1 MSMIQAIK
9 DSMQNNNSKKT
20 FFVLGLVVVVIII
33 LAFITYFF
41 FYNTDNQTYDDMDFL
56 TSEVTQEV
64 QLPTKID
71 NKDMAVVAPI
81 TEINPTDNIASI
93 NNEVSSSN
101 SESKTIND
109 SNANI
114 EEPSLKSVIAQNE
127 DSVTDSINQ
136 LKYAIKPL
144 DKHISSCS
152 NMKNGKWNMPDSCSN
167 DMINAIKKLIET
179 NNEIIAIEVSGIV
192 DNNPYAG
199 PSAELKQEGLASF
212 RAREA
217 IGVITRNFSSVAVFE
232 GLSIQAHNKRGFEV
246 KAYYLQK

>member
-20 FFVLGLVVVVIII
+20 FFALGLVVVVIVV
-33 LAFITYFF
+33 LAFVTYFF
-41 FYNTDNQTYDDMDFL
+41 FYNTDSQTYDDIDFS
-56 TSEVTQEV
+56 TPQVAQEAQVSTQV
-64 QLPTKID
+64 SD
-71 NKDMAVVAPI
+71 SANAVAQI
-81 TEINPTDNIASI
+81 TEINPTDNIA
-93 NNEVSSSN
+93 NANTDAV
-101 SESKTIND
+101 
-109 SNANI
+109 NANI
-114 EEPSLKSVIAQNE
+114 ESQAISTDANEPSLKSVIAQN
-127 DSVTDSINQ
+127 DSESVNSVSQ
-136 LKYAIKPL
+136 LKYSIKPL
-144 DKHISSCS
+144 DKNIASCI
-152 NMKNGKWNMPDSCSN
+152 NMKNGKWKMPDSCIN

-217 IGVITRNFSSVAVFE
+217 IGVITRNFSSIAVFE
-232 GLSIQAHNKRGFEV
+232 GLSIQAPNKRGFEV

>member
-1 MSMIQAIK
+1 MNVIQTIK
-9 DSMQNNNSKKT
+9 DSMQNDNSRKT
-20 FFVLGLVVVVIII
+20 FFALGLVVVVIVV
-33 LAFITYFF
+33 LAFVTYFF
-41 FYNTDNQTYDDMDFL
+41 FYNTDSQTYDDIDFS
-56 TSEVTQEV
+56 TPQVTQEAQV
-64 QLPTKID
+64 STQVSD
-71 NKDMAVVAPI
+71 SANAVAQI
-81 TEINPTDNIASI
+81 TEINPTDNIA
-93 NNEVSSSN
+93 NANTDAV
-101 SESKTIND
+101 
-109 SNANI
+109 NANI
-114 EEPSLKSVIAQNE
+114 ESQAISTDANEPSLKSLIAQN
-127 DSVTDSINQ
+127 DSESVNSVSQ

-144 DKHISSCS
+144 DKHISSCG

-217 IGVITRNFSSVAVFE
+217 IGVITRNFSSIAVFE
-232 GLSIQAHNKRGFEV
+232 GLSIQSPNKRGFEV